1 MNINQYAVYQLKE
14 SAELAAYRSRSYQYL
29 TEHHFQVIVQNYQ
42 QAYFT
47 KLFTSDTPEIIRKRL
62 EEHRPKNFR
71 GRPFGVGDVIVIN
84 QQGEI
89 TAYFVDKD
97 SLPPNLIASCRSCH
111 NAVRWRLISS
121 CIDLE

>member
-47 KLFTSDTPEIIRKRL
+47 KLFT
-62 EEHRPKNFR
+62 
-71 GRPFGVGDVIVIN
+71 
-84 QQGEI
+84 
-89 TAYFVDKD
+89 
-97 SLPPNLIASCRSCH
+97 
-111 NAVRWRLISS
+111 
-121 CIDLE
+121 

>member
-47 KLFTSDTPEIIRKRL
+47 KLFI
-62 EEHRPKNFR
+62 HRDR
-71 GRPFGVGDVIVIN
+71 TVGSTRAGDC
-84 QQGEI
+84 QYR
-89 TAYFVDKD
+89 A
-97 SLPPNLIASCRSCH
+97 
-111 NAVRWRLISS
+111 
-121 CIDLE
+121 

>member
-47 KLFTSDTPEIIRKRL
+47 KLFTFL
-62 EEHRPKNFR
+62 LH
-71 GRPFGVGDVIVIN
+71 FGTILTSYPAGK
-84 QQGEI
+84 
-89 TAYFVDKD
+89 TALFNILYQEVPSHD
-97 SLPPNLIASCRSCH
+97 RY
-111 NAVRWRLISS
+111 
-121 CIDLE
+121 

>member
-47 KLFTSDTPEIIRKRL
+47 KLFTSDTPEMITFLFFI
-62 EEHRPKNFR
+62 EQFEFIMKN
-71 GRPFGVGDVIVIN
+71 
-84 QQGEI
+84 
-89 TAYFVDKD
+89 KKK
-97 SLPPNLIASCRSCH
+97 
-111 NAVRWRLISS
+111 
-121 CIDLE
+121 

>member
-47 KLFTSDTPEIIRKRL
+47 KLFTSDTPEVIRKRL

-89 TAYFVDKD
+89 TAYFVDGSKE
-97 SLPPNLIASCRSCH
+97 
-111 NAVRWRLISS
+111 ISVF
-121 CIDLE
+121 CGK

>member
-47 KLFTSDTPEIIRKRL
+47 KLFTSDTLLHCNQRFLLRCVL
-62 EEHRPKNFR
+62 TRP
-71 GRPFGVGDVIVIN
+71 
-84 QQGEI
+84 
-89 TAYFVDKD
+89 
-97 SLPPNLIASCRSCH
+97 
-111 NAVRWRLISS
+111 
-121 CIDLE
+121 

>member
-62 EEHRPKNFR
+62 EEHRPKNKYAYAPDTYSNI
-71 GRPFGVGDVIVIN
+71 GRARTG
-84 QQGEI
+84 
-89 TAYFVDKD
+89 AYAYPE
-97 SLPPNLIASCRSCH
+97 LRIGG
-111 NAVRWRLISS
+111 
-121 CIDLE
+121 

>member
-47 KLFTSDTPEIIRKRL
+47 KLFTSDTPEIIRKRFERAST
-62 EEHRPKNFR
+62 EEFPW
-71 GRPFGVGDVIVIN
+71 PSIW
-84 QQGEI
+84 
-89 TAYFVDKD
+89 
-97 SLPPNLIASCRSCH
+97 CR
-111 NAVRWRLISS
+111 
-121 CIDLE
+121 

>member
-47 KLFTSDTPEIIRKRL
+47 KLFTSDTPEMIRKRL
-62 EEHRPKNFR
+62 EEHSE
-71 GRPFGVGDVIVIN
+71 
-84 QQGEI
+84 Q
-89 TAYFVDKD
+89 TAYESEMLFPLD
-97 SLPPNLIASCRSCH
+97 SYH
-111 NAVRWRLISS
+111 QQ
-121 CIDLE
+121 

>member
-29 TEHHFQVIVQNYQ
+29 VEQHFHMTVQNYQ

-47 KLFTSDTPEIIRKRL
+47 KLFTSDTPEMIRKRL

-89 TAYFVDKD
+89 TAY
-97 SLPPNLIASCRSCH
+97 
-111 NAVRWRLISS
+111 
-121 CIDLE
+121 

>member
-47 KLFTSDTPEIIRKRL
+47 KLFTSDTPEMIRKRL

-71 GRPFGVGDVIVIN
+71 GRPFGVGDVIVITN
-84 QQGEI
+84 REKSRRI
-89 TAYFVDKD
+89 LWIRTPLLWLLAL
-97 SLPPNLIASCRSCH
+97 S
-111 NAVRWRLISS
+111 AVVVLAFWLHLTRKIFL
-121 CIDLE
+121 

>member
-47 KLFTSDTPEIIRKRL
+47 KLFTSETVGRAST
-62 EEHRPKNFR
+62 EEFPW
-71 GRPFGVGDVIVIN
+71 PSIW
-84 QQGEI
+84 
-89 TAYFVDKD
+89 
-97 SLPPNLIASCRSCH
+97 CR
-111 NAVRWRLISS
+111 
-121 CIDLE
+121 